1 MATDSGQNSFRRGVM
16 SLVILG
22 LLKKEDMYGYQLVQE
37 TERKSG
43 GRITTQEGSLY
54 PVLYKLVDQGLISDR
69 KVLVGKRMT
78 RVYYHLEPAG
88 EQRLKE
94 LIREYEEV
102 TNGVLQIIEGC
113 DMDGL
118 ECPSSAVSMGSARG
132 TAGQQEEQ
140 ILSRVESSV
149 RDFVTENPHADYAAI
164 TQRFGTPQQIAASYI
179 EEMSTPEL
187 TQQLRIKKRI
197 VYIIGAT
204 ALVLV
209 LIWAG
214 FVLAVTIDS
223 HKSINGYGRYGEVT
237 VIEEIE
243 IK

>member
-1 MATDSGQNSFRRGVM
+1 MVWNVHLLRYLWEVREELPGNRRQ
-16 SLVILG
+16 
-22 LLKKEDMYGYQLVQE
+22 KK
-37 TERKSG
+37 
-43 GRITTQEGSLY
+43 
-54 PVLYKLVDQGLISDR
+54 
-69 KVLVGKRMT
+69 
-78 RVYYHLEPAG
+78 
-88 EQRLKE
+88 
-94 LIREYEEV
+94 
-102 TNGVLQIIEGC
+102 
-113 DMDGL
+113 
-118 ECPSSAVSMGSARG
+118 
-132 TAGQQEEQ
+132 Q
-140 ILSRVESSV
+140 ILSRVEASV